1 VRRPPSISP
10 SIYSLETR
18 HDKKCARPVSSPVD
32 AAMVHSRCGARLQ
45 IKSSVAS
52 RYSLFACVTRPS
64 SSATRERQSER
75 SRAAKV
81 ARRIQLIEPPPFVNG
96 DGFGQNITVIF
107 PSFIVLAGSG
117 AIET

>member
-1 VRRPPSISP
+1 
-10 SIYSLETR
+10 
-18 HDKKCARPVSSPVD
+18 
-32 AAMVHSRCGARLQ
+32 LQ